1 MKWLLFNLLI
11 FLFLMVDLL
20 IVHKKRVKISLKES
34 LLWSSIWIFLSLLFN
49 LFIYFFQGPTSALE
63 FFTGY
68 LIEKSLSL
76 DNLFV
81 ILVILAY
88 FKIPYKDQHAVL
100 FWGILGALVMRL
112 CFILAG
118 LALIN
123 KFHWILY
130 LLGLFLLFTGVKLL
144 FENKDKKD
152 FNKNRV
158 IKLIKRLFPKVTP
171 FMLALISI
179 EYTDLVFALDSIPAI
194 FSITKDPYIIYTS
207 NVCAIL
213 GMRSLYFVL
222 AHFLKIFAYL
232 KIGIS
237 AILVFIG
244 FKILISP
251 FYIMPIYT
259 ALSVILGILLTS
271 ILFSLRASRRV

>member
-1 MKWLLFNLLI
+1 MI
-11 FLFLMVDLL
+11 DLL
-20 IVHKKRVKISLKES
+20 IVHKKRVKISLRES
-34 LLWSSIWIFLSLLFN
+34 LLWSAVWIFLSLLFN
-49 LFIYFFQGPTSALE
+49 LFIYFFEGPTSALE

-81 ILVILAY
+81 IILILSY
-88 FKIPYKDQHAVL
+88 FKIPHKDQHAVL

-112 CFILAG
+112 LFILAG

-130 LLGLFLLFTGVKLL
+130 LLGLFLLFTGVKLI
-144 FENKDKKD
+144 FENKVKQD

-158 IKLIKRLFPKVTP
+158 IKLIKSLFPKVTP

-179 EYTDLVFALDSIPAI
+179 EYTDVVFALDSIPAI

-222 AHFLKIFAYL
+222 AHFLTMFVYL
-232 KIGIS
+232 KKGIS

-244 FKILISP
+244 LKILISP
-251 FYIMPIYT
+251 FYIISIYY
-259 ALSVILGILLTS
+259 ALGVILGILLLS
-271 ILFSLRASRRV
+271 ILFSLRSSRKI